1 MIQAKAKVE
10 QVSSKNL
17 DKVLAHQKPFSD
29 KSRLGYTEESSSSVK
44 VFKDMNFVKAKEPM
58 VEITTVEKVK
68 VEKKQD
74 VIDQR
79 FLTKPPNQSVVKP
92 KA

>member
-1 MIQAKAKVE
+1 
-10 QVSSKNL
+10 
-17 DKVLAHQKPFSD
+17 
-29 KSRLGYTEESSSSVK
+29 
-44 VFKDMNFVKAKEPM
+44 MNFVKAKEPM
-58 VEITTVEKVK
+58 VDITTVEKVK

-74 VIDQR
+74 VTDQR